1 MNYNN
6 FTKEAYKLVRS
17 KGKKLEV
24 ITSIEEK
31 LSQGKKI
38 NDDQREKLSQ
48 KESLTQSVMYYLE
61 VMSIYKAE
69 VDKALLQ

>member
-1 MNYNN
+1 MNYSN
-6 FTKEAYKLVRS
+6 FAKEAYKLVRS

-38 NDDQREKLSQ
+38 NDD
-48 KESLTQSVMYYLE
+48 
-61 VMSIYKAE
+61 
-69 VDKALLQ
+69 